1 MASRS
6 NNLTVFPQTLT
17 STEQQNVRDNVDVYS
32 RAEVDTF
39 IAAVAGNPALM
50 NIRAKK
56 TGVGYSLNHSFIQAS
71 QMIDRDYGVALW
83 VTEDEITWECYNLW
97 QIGYSG
103 ENVACLIFKSVNE
116 LNGTAID
123 NPNANIKYYSIAT
136 LDSSNTLT
144 LTQQETCRT
153 ETI

>member
-32 RAEVDTF
+32 RAEVNTL
-39 IAAVAGNPALM
+39 IAAAAGNPALM

-56 TGVGYSLNHSFIQAS
+56 TDDGYSLNHSFIQAS

-97 QIGYSG
+97 QIGYSNG
-103 ENVACLIFKSVNE
+103 AVACLIFKSVNE
-116 LNGTAID
+116 LDGFADD
-123 NPNANIKYYSIAT
+123 NPEARIKFYSIAT
-136 LDSSNTLT
+136 LDSNNTFSLSR
-144 LTQQETCRT
+144 QETYRT